1 MSVNTS
7 NEIIAPTINYVKLNY
22 KQNFPTK
29 EMVETINGVTITP
42 NGVAK
47 NTIKFKRL
55 EDMIVMCLSAFV
67 HDYVHD
73 YNLGTMHNRVIKGN
87 ITRSNPDIPSLFE
100 SLGIKIGNKTF
111 KIISYNV
118 GGHRDVSMYDDSKFE
133 DVPIVPGDKQNFI
146 NYLNSYETPIV
157 PRGGFKKDT
166 TLVAQVNKP
175 DGSFLPMPMP
185 DFKIKSDLGK
195 GEQEGEQ
202 KPEDDEELEEQDGE
216 QKPEDDEELEEQDEE
231 LEVEEGENKATVEEQ
246 PIVERQTISEEFV
259 KSVTFSDVEDVLII
273 PSIPDL
279 DFGTI
284 VDKFEKNADFL
295 AFHSSLNTYVITYL
309 GYESDDIEDEDKNII
324 MNNAIIS
331 SINYIINDFDEASRE
346 KTLDS
351 YTATFYADIFRMLL
365 LSYKTITNKTNKD
378 FRQNVLDILNSPEV
392 LYQFIIFYVSY
403 LSVEDY
409 SAFEKIN
416 NSGQGGGAG
425 TPDGEDG
432 EDVDGDGVDGDG
444 VDGEELEMIE
454 GEGNGEDGSS
464 LLPSTPKQ
472 KTLVPEY
479 VYITHNNLLT
489 TIARGMFIKLG
500 IWKKIFFPDRT
511 PRPDE
516 YVFGFEQMNQI
527 TYEKLVELYPIDPE
541 LGNRNNE
548 LLILEILILKRL
560 LLEMSPSK
568 TLTFGAKID
577 DDLKNYMD
585 AFYYDYF
592 IKDSA
597 LSYKPEIQL
606 EDEVTLNPDVSD
618 ENEKAAEELFEM
630 CEEDCENEFGND
642 GSAVSNTSMGG
653 AKTTDEGIEM
663 INLKHPVD
671 SQEVPVDSP
680 EVPVELPGV
689 PVELQGVPVDSIMI
703 PSSKSISTPE
713 KQEYTKPKPPA
724 MPILFDKLKKMYQN
738 NIYTI
743 KQLQKSKIE
752 PITIEGKTVDN
763 LYDLLKLNETLVH
776 TKGTNFNISAPKY
789 KFVINNAA
797 NIGSNIN
804 GSKLFYLNKFVI
816 AIKNAVDEVDE
827 ANKNNTLSDLASSI
841 EKELDE
847 KHKDLNDKIVDRVKE
862 LTAKKRA
869 NTMTINEFLEL
880 EEKTFE
886 RKKIEREEIT
896 PLENKLYLIKLLN
909 TDPSGF
915 EDFKVNYNRWFK
927 DSQAV
932 FGLYRNLQRGIFCP
946 TSSMMDAMD
955 NCSLKYNTTEP
966 KEVGTSY
973 SEIIFEDSEN
983 NVKISFGGVVLNYNQ
998 TVNGNEELTAR
1009 LYYELV
1015 CNNES
1020 NGQNKDTMTL
1030 STLGIKVSESNDLKA
1045 RVAYQGVVNKIKQ
1058 LYDNPIPN
1066 ETVEEGIED
1075 ILEET
1080 VEDTAVQEEIIPVKK
1095 TKQQREAD
1103 KQIRVVKDIWTNLQY
1118 QYNPNNFNS
1127 LLSATA
1133 LKTMG
1138 DYLQECQACFK
1149 WGGYVSTSEAFPTGL
1164 TPSLD
1169 TIKDKLIYRS
1179 VSQGG
1184 IVVPYDENGNAL
1196 RLGIQGDRPSGFRSI
1211 YMLLNGTEAVNDQS
1225 ITGYMFTSSTQNPS
1239 RTLLVARNKN
1249 IINDKKLEGSVIF
1262 VTRELQTP
1270 QKEDLLKELE
1280 FLNVKDKQR
1289 KVEGIAVEPDITGST
1304 IEGSPQ
1310 NLRIELNKNPN
1321 TKIQP
1326 LKNSAYADWID
1337 YETPFVPK
1345 QEAVELEIEE
1355 TDRER
1360 ELRLKR
1366 EERERKLGP
1375 EAKAEKERQKAEAKA
1390 EKERLNAELKAEKER
1405 LKAEEK
1411 IKKSSPEYIAEEK
1424 ARKAEEVK
1432 QAEKAKQEKREA
1444 AKLKA
1449 QATSAERKKLES
1461 KKKMQIERYGETED
1475 GKNIQINIKENN
1487 DQIEKL
1493 KTEIKKIIEE
1503 NKTTE
1508 EAKSGRSS
1516 RRSKP
1521 EITPENQALINS
1533 KKEEITKLDESI
1545 KTLETDFENNAAS
1558 IEIDLGGN
1566 NITKSNKRNYQHKN
1580 TKRRSKNSNKLT
1592 KRHKKSIKTPKKT
1605 RKI

>member
-1 MSVNTS
+1 
-7 NEIIAPTINYVKLNY
+7 
-22 KQNFPTK
+22 
-29 EMVETINGVTITP
+29 
-42 NGVAK
+42 
-47 NTIKFKRL
+47 
-55 EDMIVMCLSAFV
+55 
-67 HDYVHD
+67 
-73 YNLGTMHNRVIKGN
+73 
-87 ITRSNPDIPSLFE
+87 
-100 SLGIKIGNKTF
+100 
-111 KIISYNV
+111 
-118 GGHRDVSMYDDSKFE
+118 
-133 DVPIVPGDKQNFI
+133 
-146 NYLNSYETPIV
+146 
-157 PRGGFKKDT
+157 
-166 TLVAQVNKP
+166 
-175 DGSFLPMPMP
+175 
-185 DFKIKSDLGK
+185 
-195 GEQEGEQ
+195 
-202 KPEDDEELEEQDGE
+202 
-216 QKPEDDEELEEQDEE
+216 
-231 LEVEEGENKATVEEQ
+231 
-246 PIVERQTISEEFV
+246 
-259 KSVTFSDVEDVLII
+259 
-273 PSIPDL
+273 
-279 DFGTI
+279 
-284 VDKFEKNADFL
+284 
-295 AFHSSLNTYVITYL
+295 
-309 GYESDDIEDEDKNII
+309 
-324 MNNAIIS
+324 MNNAILS
-331 SINYIINDFDEASRE
+331 SFNYIISDFDEATRE
-346 KTLDS
+346 KTLDT
-351 YTATFYADIFRMLL
+351 YTSIFYADIFRMLL
-365 LSYKTITNKTNKD
+365 LSYKTITNKTNED
-378 FRQNVLDILNSPEV
+378 YRQNVLDVLNSPAV

-432 EDVDGDGVDGDG
+432 ED
-444 VDGEELEMIE
+444 GEELEMVE
-454 GEGNGEDGSS
+454 GDGNSEDGSS
-464 LLPSTPKQ
+464 LLPSTQKQ

-500 IWKKIFFPDRT
+500 IWKKIFFPDRI

-516 YVFGFEQMNQI
+516 YIFGFEQINQI
-527 TYEKLVELYPIDPE
+527 TYDKLVELYPIDPE

-597 LSYKPEIQL
+597 LSYKPEIQIE
-606 EDEVTLNPDVSD
+606 EDVTLNPVVTD
-618 ENEKAAEELFEM
+618 EYEKEAEDLFEM

-642 GSAVSNTSMGG
+642 GSATSNTSMGG

-663 INLKHPVD
+663 INLKPPVELPD
-671 SQEVPVDSP
+671 VPVELPDVPVELP
-680 EVPVELPGV
+680 EVPVELPEV
-689 PVELQGVPVDSIMI
+689 PVESSTVPSDKPLDS
-703 PSSKSISTPE
+703 PE
-713 KQEYTKPKPPA
+713 KQEFKKLRPPP

-743 KQLQKSKIE
+743 KQLQRSKIE

-776 TKGTNFNISAPKY
+776 TKGTNFNISAPKF
-789 KFVINNAA
+789 KFIINNAA

-804 GSKLFYLNKFVI
+804 GSKLFYLNKFAV
-816 AIKNAVDEVDE
+816 AIKNAVDEVDD
-827 ANKNNTLSDLASSI
+827 ANKNDKLTEYTASI
-841 EKELDE
+841 EKELEE
-847 KHKDLNDKIVDRVKE
+847 KYKDLNDKIVDRIKE

-869 NTMTINEFLEL
+869 NTMTIKEFLEL

-909 TDPSGF
+909 TDPSSF
-915 EDFKVNYNRWFK
+915 EDFKTNYNRWFK

-973 SEIIFEDSEN
+973 SEIIFEDSQN

-1020 NGQNKDTMTL
+1020 NGQNNDTMTL

-1058 LYDNPIPN
+1058 LYDTPIPN
-1066 ETVEEGIED
+1066 ETIEEGIED

-1080 VEDTAVQEEIIPVKK
+1080 VEDPIEITPVKK
-1095 TKQQREAD
+1095 TKKTPQQREAD
-1103 KQIRVVKDIWTNLQY
+1103 KQIRVIKDMWTNLQY
-1118 QYNPNNFNS
+1118 QYNPNNFNA

-1149 WGGYVSTSEAFPTGL
+1149 WGGYVNTPEAFPTGL
-1164 TPSLD
+1164 EPSFLD

-1184 IVVPYDENGNAL
+1184 IIVPYDESGNAL

-1211 YMLLNGTEAVNDQS
+1211 YMLLNGTEAVNDQA

-1239 RTLLVARNKN
+1239 RTLLVSRNMN
-1249 IINDKKLEGSVIF
+1249 TTNDKSLQGSVIF

-1270 QKEDLLKELE
+1270 KKEDLLKELE
-1280 FLNVKDKQR
+1280 FLNVKDKMR
-1289 KVEGIAVEPDITGST
+1289 KLEGIQVEPDITGST
-1304 IEGSPQ
+1304 IEGSPETQ
-1310 NLRIELNKNPN
+1310 RIELNKNPN

-1326 LKNSAYADWID
+1326 LKNSSYSDWID
-1337 YETPFVPK
+1337 YETPFIPK

-1366 EERERKLGP
+1366 EERNKKISP
-1375 EAKAEKERQKAEAKA
+1375 EAKAEKDRLKAEEKA
-1390 EKERLNAELKAEKER
+1390 EKDR

-1424 ARKAEEVK
+1424 ARKDEEKARKAEE
-1432 QAEKAKQEKREA
+1432 EKAKKEA

-1461 KKKMQIERYGETED
+1461 KKKKQKEMYGETEE
-1475 GKNIQINIKENN
+1475 GKNIQISIKENN

-1493 KTEIKKIIEE
+1493 KTEIESIPKRKI
-1503 NKTTE
+1503 
-1508 EAKSGRSS
+1508 
-1516 RRSKP
+1516 SK
-1521 EITPENQALINS
+1521 ENQALINS
-1533 KKEEITKLDESI
+1533 KNEEITKLKEAI
-1545 KTLETDFENNAAS
+1545 ETLETEFENNAAA

-1580 TKRRSKNSNKLT
+1580 TKKQTKIKNKLT
-1592 KRHKKSIKTPKKT
+1592 KRNKKSFKTPKKT